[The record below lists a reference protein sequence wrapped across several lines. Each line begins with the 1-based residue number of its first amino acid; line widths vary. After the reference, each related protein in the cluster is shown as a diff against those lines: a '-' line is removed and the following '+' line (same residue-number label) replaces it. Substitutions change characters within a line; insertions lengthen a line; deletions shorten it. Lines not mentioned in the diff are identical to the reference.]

1 MSYTVT
7 KGWGDRAWTSDSPAL
22 ILGGQ
27 TFVNVVKVINIGQKF
42 NLLKRTGGKIWQ
54 TIFPCKN
61 VG

>member
-1 MSYTVT
+1 MS
-7 KGWGDRAWTSDSPAL
+7 DRASNQNTFIRIPPPAL